1 MTSFRAALA
10 EDADWRDAVAS
21 VVGQIGHGAS
31 GLGFLYVTDALADD
45 LPEIVRALRHG
56 TGIPAWTGT
65 VGSGVCAT
73 GREVFDAPALAV
85 LATDLT
91 PTDFRLF
98 GPLTDIGAVEGSVPS
113 EVGDTS
119 ALLGIVHGDPRTAR
133 LPGIV
138 AEVSRATGAFLV
150 GGLTSSRGASLQVA
164 SASDRGGIGDGGVSG
179 VLVSARRPVVTGL
192 TQGCQ
197 PLTAPHVVTAGGG
210 TIVAALDDRPAL
222 GVVLEDLEVDRPEDL
237 ASQADS
243 LFVGL
248 PVSGS
253 DIGDYLVRNLVGI
266 DPEDGRIAVN
276 ADLAV
281 GDRMMLCR
289 RDRASAVAD
298 MQRMLDD
305 IASRAGGPPKGA
317 LYFSCLARGPH
328 QFGRGGVEAA
338 MIRDVLGPV
347 PMVGFFGN
355 GEVSHDR
362 LYGYTGVLTLFL

>member
-1 MTSFRAALA
+1 MTGFRAALA
-10 EDADWRDAVAS
+10 EEADWRRAVAS
-21 VVGQIGHGAS
+21 VVAQLGDAPAS
-31 GLGFLYVTDALADD
+31 VGFLYVTGGLARDLAD
-45 LPEIVRALRHG
+45 IVSALRLE
-56 TGIPAWTGT
+56 TGVPAWTGT
-65 VGSGVCAT
+65 AGAGVCAT

-85 LATDLT
+85 LVADL
-91 PTDFRLF
+91 PTDRFRLF
-98 GPLTDIGAVEGSVPS
+98 GPVTDVAAAEAALPPGI
-113 EVGDTS
+113 GDTN
-119 ALLGIVHGDPRTAR
+119 ALLGVVHGDPRTGQ

-138 AEVSRATGAFLV
+138 SEVSRVTGAFLV
-150 GGLTSSRGASLQVA
+150 GGLTSAEAASLQVA
-164 SASDRGGIGDGGVSG
+164 SASDGGGIGEGGVSG
-179 VLVSARRPVVTGL
+179 LLVSAHQPVVTGL

-197 PLTAPHVVTAGGG
+197 PLASPHVVTAGSG
-210 TIVAALDDRPAL
+210 TIVATLDDRPAL
-222 GVVLEDLEVDRPEDL
+222 GVVLEDLGIDRPEEL
-237 ASQADS
+237 ATHADS

-253 DIGDYLVRNLVGI
+253 DTGDYLVRNLVGI

-281 GDRMMLCR
+281 GDRLMLCR

-305 IASRAGGPPKGA
+305 IAARAGAPPKGA

-328 QFGRGGVEAA
+328 QFGPGAVEAS
-338 MIRDVLGPV
+338 MIRDVLGPI
-347 PMVGFFGN
+347 PMAGFFGN